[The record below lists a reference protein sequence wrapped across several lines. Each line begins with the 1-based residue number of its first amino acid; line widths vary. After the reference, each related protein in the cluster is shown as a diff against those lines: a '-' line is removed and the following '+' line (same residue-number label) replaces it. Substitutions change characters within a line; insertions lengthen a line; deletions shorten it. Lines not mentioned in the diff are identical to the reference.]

1 MPVFSKRRFQH
12 GAASVETM
20 RQRLGQSERD
30 YRHAFERLYA

>member
-1 MPVFSKRRFQH
+1 MPVFPKRRFQH
-12 GAASVETM
+12 GADTVDAM